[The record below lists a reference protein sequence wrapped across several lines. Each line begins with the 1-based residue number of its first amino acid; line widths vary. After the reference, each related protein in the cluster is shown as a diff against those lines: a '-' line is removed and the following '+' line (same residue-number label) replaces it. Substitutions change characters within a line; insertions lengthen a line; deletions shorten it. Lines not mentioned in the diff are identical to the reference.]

1 MSSLD
6 QDGRMKHAWSERIG
20 QAFGCVIS
28 RSQLAFLLV
37 LSWFLILAPSLTV
50 AQQRAPD
57 PSLEGSD
64 KGSLEITTT
73 REEGYGRIVLNFAG
87 RNLLPGYSIKQN
99 NSVFVVRFDERMQS
113 NTVATLAQILP
124 DYVTVAR
131 LDPDGKGL
139 RIALKEGVRI
149 NTMEAGERLFV
160 DLLPQSWAGLPPS
173 LPAEIVTELARRAEE
188 ALRLARSLQQQ
199 ESATRVKPKLD
210 VRIGDHPTFSRFAFI
225 WNIPFDSTFERRG
238 EAVNL
243 FFNHQT
249 DVDLSELRT
258 SLPGLVRDMQMSME
272 EGRAKF
278 TLIVAKNAD
287 VRAFRENN
295 TYIIDITGD
304 KSLFDAKGAEEHVTR
319 AVSKPGDTGVLV
331 AKGIDMTPRTVTIA
345 PDGAQILGVADDLSA
360 SSGPS
365 KLILGPTA
373 SGNVSEPF
381 VEPVANQTV
390 PQPQPQ
396 QQPAQAPEAGQPLPR
411 PAEDPTSAVPAPQQ
425 PAMPPMPQPRAPLQ
439 ATEQAT
445 EGDPIKPQMFQPA
458 PVQQVTNPVQPAT
471 QPVPQPPQ
479 PAAPQST
486 DAAGATDE
494 TQPQTAM
501 PAMVRSNAERMQGQG
516 ADLTSQSL
524 RVEAKTF
531 GRSVRLFFP
540 FKNPTSSAV
549 FRRNGVIWAVFDT
562 VLDLDVAA
570 AREHLS
576 AFSDDIE
583 VWRAG
588 ATAVLRIPMKNPRL
602 VTFSPEGYGWLLTI
616 GDMVV
621 EPTKPLHMSRT
632 KVSDGRS
639 AMRVKFERSGTVL
652 KLRDPGTGENLH
664 VVTGFGPARGF
675 VKGQRFVDF
684 TALISAH
691 GIALAEHV
699 DDLLLARDEGYV
711 YISSNRGLTIS
722 NAQPGAADVSALTNN
737 GSRVRET
744 FLNLDKLAAKTP
756 VQFSRKRQDLE
767 RKLSNYTDLMAIQS
781 QLALSKLLVANGY
794 AFEALG
800 HLQMI
805 EDAAPEF
812 ARGKGFRTLYS
823 AAELF
828 AGRPESAFRRLNHPE
843 FENDP
848 DASVW
853 RGLAAARS
861 GRWRE
866 ADDALDLAATVAQ
879 DYSMKVRQMMLLD
892 GVEIAYL
899 DQQFGSATAALA
911 EVNPAYLD
919 AQGVARYNLLRGKI
933 AVARNDAQEASEA
946 FKAARDTKY
955 LPIANDAW
963 LQDVKLRRQEDQINV
978 DQAIEELEGLTTI
991 WRGDEV
997 ELNALR
1003 TLAHYYVDKKEYRNA
1018 FETLKAA
1025 ADSDPASEIS
1035 RVLQEEMNAV
1045 FSSLFLD
1052 GKVNELSAIKAL
1064 SLYYDFRELTPVGRR
1079 GDEMVRRLADKL
1091 VEVDLLDRASELL
1104 KHQVDNRLK
1113 GAARSQIAADLALI
1127 YLLDSKP
1134 NMALDTLRR
1143 TRQSQLPL
1151 SVERQRRLVEA
1162 KSLAQLNKV
1171 SLALDLLKP
1180 LQGGDV
1186 DQLRADIMWDAKR
1199 WQDVA
1204 EQTEMM
1210 LGDRWSL
1217 AAALD
1222 DQEQTNILRAGIA
1235 YSLADDKLGLDRL
1248 RRKYA
1253 EKMSATPVAGAFD
1266 VVTLPIE
1273 RNGEE
1278 FHAVAQQ
1285 IAGINTMERFLTE
1298 YRSRYLKGDDSKL
1311 AEEQAAPPED
1321 VPPADNPQV

>member
-1 MSSLD
+1 MSSLG
-6 QDGRMKHAWSERIG
+6 QDAKTKYVRSERIG
-20 QAFGCVIS
+20 QAFS
-28 RSQLAFLLV
+28 RAVSRGLIALLV
-37 LSWFLILAPSLTV
+37 VLVWFLILLPGTSI
-50 AQQRAPD
+50 AQQNLTPPQD
-57 PSLEGSD
+57 TPSSQANE
-64 KGSLEITTT
+64 KGTLEITTT
-73 REEGYGRIVLNFAG
+73 KEEGFGRIVLNFAG

-99 NSVFVVRFDERMQS
+99 NSVFVVRFDQRMQS
-113 NTVATLAQILP
+113 NSVTTLAQILP
-124 DYVTVAR
+124 DYVTIAR

-139 RIALKEGVRI
+139 RLALKEGVRI

-173 LPAEIVTELARRAEE
+173 LPAEIVTELAKRAEE

-210 VRIGDHPTFSRFAFI
+210 IRIGDHPTFSRFAFI

-258 SLPGLVRDMQMSME
+258 SLPGLVRDMLMTK
-272 EGRAKF
+272 EGGRVKF
-278 TLIVAKNAD
+278 TLVVAKNAD
-287 VRAFRENN
+287 VRAFREENS
-295 TYIIDITGD
+295 YIVDITGD
-304 KSLFDAKGAEEHVTR
+304 KSLFDATGAEEHVTR

-331 AKGIDMTPRTVTIA
+331 AKGIDMPPRTVTIA

-373 SGNVSEPF
+373 SGNVAQ
-381 VEPVANQTV
+381 PVVDQSLP
-390 PQPQPQ
+390 PQPSDPQAVQSSQPEQ
-396 QQPAQAPEAGQPLPR
+396 VTQPADGSTSSLANPTLSTEQPLPR
-411 PAEDPTSAVPAPQQ
+411 TPPAKQ
-425 PAMPPMPQPRAPLQ
+425 PM
-439 ATEQAT
+439 
-445 EGDPIKPQMFQPA
+445 
-458 PVQQVTNPVQPAT
+458 QVTQADRL
-471 QPVPQPPQ
+471 QPQ
-479 PAAPQST
+479 PAQSSEASAEQNPRST
-486 DAAGATDE
+486 VPSDSV
-494 TQPQTAM
+494 QPQNSA
-501 PAMVRSNAERMQGQG
+501 PAMVRSNAERMKGQG
-516 ADLTSQSL
+516 SDLTSQVL

-562 VLDLDVAA
+562 VLDLDVAS
-570 AREHLS
+570 AREQLA

-588 ATAVLRIPMKNPRL
+588 ATAVLRIPLKNPRL

-684 TALISAH
+684 TTLISAH

-737 GSRVRET
+737 GNRVRET
-744 FLNLDKLAAKTP
+744 FLNLNELVAKTP
-756 VQFSRKRQDLE
+756 VQFHHKRQELE
-767 RKLSNYTDLMAIQS
+767 RKLSKYTDLMAIQS
-781 QLALSKLLVANGY
+781 QLALAKLLVANGY

-853 RGLAAARS
+853 RGLAAARA

-911 EVNPAYLD
+911 EVNPTYLD
-919 AQGVARYNLLRGKI
+919 AEGMARYNLLRGKI
-933 AVARNDAQEASEA
+933 AVARNDVKEASEA

-963 LQDVKLRRQEDQINV
+963 LQDVKLRRQEDKINL
-978 DQAIEELEGLTTI
+978 DDAIEELEGLTTI
-991 WRGDEV
+991 WRGDDV

-1018 FETLKAA
+1018 FETLKSA

-1091 VEVDLLDRASELL
+1091 VEVDLLDRASDLL

-1171 SLALDLLKP
+1171 GLALELLQP

-1222 DQEQTNILRAGIA
+1222 EQEQTNVLRAGIA

-1253 EKMSATPVAGAFD
+1253 DKMAATSVAGAFD

-1278 FHAVAQQ
+1278 FQAVAQQ
-1285 IAGINTMERFLTE
+1285 IAGINSMERFLTE
-1298 YRSRYLKGDDSKL
+1298 YRSRYLKGDEKETALD
-1311 AEEQAAPPED
+1311 QAAP
-1321 VPPADNPQV
+1321 VPPANDPNNPQV

>member
-1 MSSLD
+1 MSSLG
-6 QDGRMKHAWSERIG
+6 QDARTKYVRSERIG
-20 QAFGCVIS
+20 QAFLRAVS
-28 RSQLAFLLV
+28 RGYIALLV
-37 LSWFLILAPSLTV
+37 ALSLLILFPGTPS
-50 AQQRAPD
+50 AQQNLSLPQST
-57 PSLEGSD
+57 PSSQVSD
-64 KGSLEITTT
+64 KGTLEITTT
-73 REEGYGRIVLNFAG
+73 KEEGFGRIVLNFAG

-99 NSVFVVRFDERMQS
+99 NSVFVVRFDQRMQS
-113 NTVATLAQILP
+113 NAVTTLAQILP
-124 DYVTVAR
+124 DYVTIAR

-173 LPAEIVTELARRAEE
+173 LPAEIVTELAQRAEE

-210 VRIGDHPTFSRFAFI
+210 IRIGDHPTFSRFAFI

-258 SLPGLVRDMQMSME
+258 SLPGLVSDMLMTK
-272 EGRAKF
+272 EGGRVKF
-278 TLIVAKNAD
+278 TLVVAKNAD
-287 VRAFRENN
+287 VRAFREENS
-295 TYIIDITGD
+295 YIVDITGD

-345 PDGAQILGVADDLSA
+345 RDGAQILGVADDLSA

-365 KLILGPTA
+365 KLILGPTE
-373 SGNVSEPF
+373 SGNVAQ
-381 VEPVANQTV
+381 PVVDQLP
-390 PQPQPQ
+390 PQPQSIPQ
-396 QQPAQAPEAGQPLPR
+396 AVQTGQPEPMAQPADGPTSSVATPTGPAEQPLPRSPPAKQPMQVTQAVPLQPQTFKPASAQQGQSPNPISPATQPAQPAQA
-411 PAEDPTSAVPAPQQ
+411 
-425 PAMPPMPQPRAPLQ
+425 
-439 ATEQAT
+439 
-445 EGDPIKPQMFQPA
+445 
-458 PVQQVTNPVQPAT
+458 AT
-471 QPVPQPPQ
+471 QPNLRPAVP
-479 PAAPQST
+479 S
-486 DAAGATDE
+486 DAV
-494 TQPQTAM
+494 QPQNPA

-516 ADLTSQSL
+516 SDLTSQIL

-562 VLDLDVAA
+562 VLDLDVAS
-570 AREHLS
+570 AREQLS

-588 ATAVLRIPMKNPRL
+588 ATAVLRIPLKNPRL

-652 KLRDPGTGENLH
+652 KLRDPATGENLH

-684 TALISAH
+684 TTLISAH

-737 GSRVRET
+737 GSRIRET
-744 FLNLDKLAAKTP
+744 FLNLNELVAKTP
-756 VQFSRKRQDLE
+756 VQFQRKRQELE
-767 RKLSNYTDLMAIQS
+767 RKLSKYTDLMAIQS

-828 AGRPESAFRRLNHPE
+828 AGRPESAFRRLDHPE

-853 RGLAAARS
+853 RGLAAARA

-911 EVNPAYLD
+911 EVNPTYLD
-919 AQGVARYNLLRGKI
+919 AEGMARYNLLRGKI
-933 AVARNDAQEASEA
+933 AVASNDVKEAFEA
-946 FKAARDTKY
+946 FKAARETKY

-963 LQDVKLRRQEDQINV
+963 LQDVKLRRQEDKINI
-978 DQAIEELEGLTTI
+978 DEAIEELEGLTTI
-991 WRGDEV
+991 WRGDDV

-1018 FETLKAA
+1018 FETLKSA
-1025 ADSDPASEIS
+1025 ADSDPASEIA

-1171 SLALDLLKP
+1171 GLALELLQP

-1217 AAALD
+1217 SAALD
-1222 DQEQTNILRAGIA
+1222 EQEQTNVLRAGIA

-1253 EKMSATPVAGAFD
+1253 DKMAATSVAGAFD

-1278 FHAVAQQ
+1278 FQAVAQQ
-1285 IAGINTMERFLTE
+1285 IAGINSMERFLTE
-1298 YRSRYLKGDDSKL
+1298 YRSRYLNGDDNETASD
-1311 AEEQAAPPED
+1311 QVAP
-1321 VPPADNPQV
+1321 VPPANDPNNPQV